1 LKPFTYF
8 TPSDCDEA
16 VRLLDQFSPGARL
29 IAGGQTLL
37 LAMKTRSERPR
48 VLVSLA
54 GISDLSVVGTDVS
67 GQLVVGATTTYAAL
81 THAKFSGWH
90 REISAMAGNLA
101 DRPVRTM
108 GTIGGAL
115 CSGDPSYDMPTL
127 VMGVGARLEI
137 LSPAGV
143 RTLTPEEFFGIDGGI
158 TIASNEILTSIR
170 FPSKDVFTAVVFEK
184 FRQRTFDAA
193 VVSALCATRID
204 SDGAVA
210 EARITIGA
218 ATPTPTQAIMSA
230 RELIGVP
237 VADIDPA
244 AVAVAVSQ
252 EVLGDPSAD
261 SDLVQYQR
269 ELIKALTRKAL
280 LRALTTSRS

>member
-1 LKPFTYF
+1 MKPFTYL
-8 TPSDCDEA
+8 TPSDPYEA
-16 VRLLDQFSPGARL
+16 VRLLDEYGPGARI

-37 LAMKTRSERPR
+37 LAMKDRSERPP

-54 GISDLSVVGTDVS
+54 GISDLSAVGTDVS

-81 THAKFSGWH
+81 THAAFSGWH

-115 CSGDPSYDMPTL
+115 CSGDPRYDMPTL
-127 VMGVGARLEI
+127 VIGVGAQLET
-137 LSPAGV
+137 LSPSGV
-143 RTLTPEEFFGIDGGI
+143 RTLAPEEFFGADGAA
-158 TIASNEILTSIR
+158 TIASNEILASIR
-170 FPSKDVFTAVVFEK
+170 FPSANAFTAVVFEK

-193 VVSALCATRID
+193 LVSALCATRLD
-204 SDGAVA
+204 GDGAVA
-210 EARITIGA
+210 ELRITVGA
-218 ATPTPTQAIMSA
+218 ATPVPTRAVESA
-230 RELIGVP
+230 RGLIGRP
-237 VADIDPA
+237 AADIDPA
-244 AVAVAVSQ
+244 AVAVAVSD
-252 EVLGDPSAD
+252 EVLGESGAD

-280 LRALTTSRS
+280 SRALTTSRS